1 MSTKKAIPIL
11 SDFNTLALVLIP
23 IGIAINY
30 VGALIVNALQLPL
43 FLDCIGTLTVA
54 IIAGPWV
61 GAVTG
66 LMHNVVFALTVNPG
80 DLPFGIVNLCFG
92 LAAGFMARA
101 GWFDRARTVFFAGLV
116 IVAVALLTSVPI
128 MVLMYGGATTGV
140 AGVAMGYLIAIGTGI
155 WQSVFAVSFFS
166 EIADKLASAYV
177 AFFIYRALPKGFLT
191 RFPGYIR
198 KAPKAAPK
206 AAPEVTPASA

>member
-1 MSTKKAIPIL
+1 MSTKKATPIL
-11 SDFNTLALVLIP
+11 RDFNTLALVLIP
-23 IGIAINY
+23 IGISVNY
-30 VGALIVNALQLPL
+30 VGALIVNALQLPV

-61 GAVTG
+61 GAMTG
-66 LMHNVVFALTVNPG
+66 LMHNVVFGLTINPG
-80 DLPFGIVNLCFG
+80 DLPFGIVNMCFG

-101 GWFDRARTVFFAGLV
+101 GWFESARRVFFAGLV

-140 AGVAMGYLIAIGTGI
+140 AGAAMGYLIAVGTGI

-166 EIADKLASAYV
+166 EIADKLVSAYV
-177 AFFIYRALPKGFLT
+177 AFFIYRALPRSFLT
-191 RFPGYIR
+191 RFPGFIR
-198 KAPKAAPK
+198 KAPKAT
-206 AAPEVTPASA
+206 PEATPASV